1 MIEINNMT
9 MPELA
14 SYVCEQL
21 NANDIHVVLSG
32 GSCVEIYSQG
42 DYTSYDIDLVNRYN
56 ETFFKIKKV
65 MESLGFVEEGKYFV
79 YPNTKFFIEFPSG
92 PLGVGDAPVQDINE
106 LRTTFGTLKL
116 LTATDCVKDR
126 LAAYYHWDDEQSLT
140 QAIWVAQKNEVNF
153 GDLKKWSTGE
163 SSLDKYNN
171 FVQGLK

>member
-1 MIEINNMT
+1 MSDISKMT

-21 NANDIHVVLSG
+21 TSNNIHVVLSG

-56 ETFFKIKKV
+56 EVFFKIKKV
-65 MESLGFVEEGKYFV
+65 MESLGFVEEGKYFI
-79 YPNTKFFIEFPSG
+79 YPDTKFFIEFPSG
-92 PLGVGDAPVQDINE
+92 PLGVGDAPVKDINE
-106 LRTTFGTLKL
+106 LRTSFGTLKL
-116 LTATDCVKDR
+116 LTPTDCIKDR

-153 GDLKKWSTGE
+153 KELKKWSIQE

-171 FVQGLK
+171 FIKGLK